1 MKQMVN
7 LKQFRQKLKITQAA
21 AAEKIGIDQ
30 RQWNRYENGINELPI
45 RYLIAI
51 CNAYNISADWLLETD
66 FSEWKGDTVKTV
78 IEEFYD
84 EILATVKGADYQEDT
99 REDLLD
105 SIYYNIAQDRKR
117 MLKKYKCNTEEEE

>member
-7 LKQFRQKLKITQAA
+7 LKRFRQKLNITQAA

-51 CNAYNISADWLLETD
+51 CNAFNISADWLLETE
-66 FSEWKGDTVKTV
+66 FSDWEGNTVKSV
-78 IEEFYD
+78 IEDFY
-84 EILATVKGADYQEDT
+84 EEAVSTVRGAEYFGANGDN
-99 REDLLD
+99 LLD
-105 SIYYNIAQDRKR
+105 FIYFNLTRDKEK
-117 MLKKYKCNTEEEE
+117 MLKKYKCD